1 MAQEKFYEVIVTI
14 PARTRYQ
21 KEVLS
26 YLIQHFSIERV
37 SEIDTTIIEKV
48 KKLSKMPQRGTLL
61 KLYKKNNLEFRFVIF
76 KETRNLEIKIIYFID
91 ESNLKVYITD
101 FFPVL
106 MEPSKMNKP
115 S

>member
-61 KLYKKNNLEFRFVIF
+61 KLYKKKQLRISFCYFQ
-76 KETRNLEIKIIYFID
+76 RNTQFG
-91 ESNLKVYITD
+91 N
-101 FFPVL
+101 
-106 MEPSKMNKP
+106 
-115 S
+115 